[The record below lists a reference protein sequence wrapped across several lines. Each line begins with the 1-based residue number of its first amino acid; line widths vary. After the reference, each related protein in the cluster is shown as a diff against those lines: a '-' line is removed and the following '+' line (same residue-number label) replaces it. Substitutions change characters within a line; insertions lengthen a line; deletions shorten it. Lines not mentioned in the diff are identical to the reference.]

1 MKTWKIVL
9 VSLILPLTGLSQTWQ
24 PLDIPS
30 APRYDDVF
38 FLNQQKGWTCN
49 SNGQIYQTKDGGQNW
64 TLQYDQFGIH
74 LRSIE
79 FLNDSIGFCGG
90 LNAGAKL
97 FRTTD
102 GGQNWVNI
110 TNQIPGLPGGICGLS
125 CPGNNVV
132 YGCGQWSGPGYV
144 IKSTDGGLTWEVID
158 QSALTSRLIDV
169 FFITPDSGWVSGTAA
184 SVSEGGI
191 ILSTSDG
198 GQPGMLASKPACLP
212 ITYGNCKR
220 RTACIFL
227 LPLSGISP
235 VEIHKFLNHRMAA
248 PAGRSVMYIPNLD
261 SLYGLCGNAVM
272 FETRDGGES
281 WHDLQIA
288 PGESFNRFHRL
299 SSTSAILSGRRLY
312 RLSQT
317 SSSQPGPFATA
328 TEEPCRLQVFPNP
341 GSGLVH
347 IAVDLDYPTLCRLE
361 VGRFDGRDIP
371 QVLWTGEHPAGEYRF
386 STDLRPGGTGTYVVW
401 LKTNFGT
408 LHQIVSIVAD

>member
-1 MKTWKIVL
+1 MQHLLFVCLLCQQVQAQI
-9 VSLILPLTGLSQTWQ
+9 WQ

-90 LNAGAKL
+90 LSAGAKL

-144 IKSTDGGLTWEVID
+144 IKSIDGGLTWEVID

-198 GQPGMLASKPACLP
+198 GQSWHVSVKTGVSSDYVWKLQTPDSLHFFAS
-212 ITYGNCKR
+212 IERYFSGGNTQILKSSDGGASWSLR
-220 RTACIFL
+220 DVHPESIRLQLVGF
-227 LPLSGISP
+227 
-235 VEIHKFLNHRMAA
+235 
-248 PAGRSVMYIPNLD
+248 LD

-299 SSTSAILSGRRLY
+299 SSTSAILSG
-312 RLSQT
+312 
-317 SSSQPGPFATA
+317 G
-328 TEEPCRLQVFPNP
+328 
-341 GSGLVH
+341 
-347 IAVDLDYPTLCRLE
+347 DY
-361 VGRFDGRDIP
+361 
-371 QVLWTGEHPAGEYRF
+371 TG
-386 STDLRPGGTGTYVVW
+386 
-401 LKTNFGT
+401 
-408 LHQIVSIVAD
+408 